1 MKSGNNQTAP
11 TNTQL
16 GAPLVGR
23 VVDQYSNPV
32 VGLTVTFSDGTAGG
46 HFSSVSVP
54 TDSTGAAS
62 TLYTT
67 GTHVGTTSV
76 TATIPGK
83 NPAKFNVTVT
93 AP

>member
-1 MKSGNNQTAP
+1 MADQPKWIVVKSGNNQTAP

-46 HFSSVSVP
+46 HFSLFRANRQH
-54 TDSTGAAS
+54 GAAS

-67 GTHVGTTSV
+67 GTHVGLRALRRPYREES
-76 TATIPGK
+76 GK
-83 NPAKFNVTVT
+83 V
-93 AP
+93 